1 MAGRGGGKGGK
12 DGRRGGGRMILG
24 GSHGFQ
30 EELEN
35 GGEISCHQQR
45 LREDC
50 RNLTANYKEGGLLE
64 YSLHH
69 SLSSPF

>member
-1 MAGRGGGKGGK
+1 
-12 DGRRGGGRMILG
+12 MILG

-50 RNLTANYKEGGLLE
+50 RNLTANYKEGGSLE
-64 YSLHH
+64 YSLFQP
-69 SLSSPF
+69 LSYPSF

>member
-1 MAGRGGGKGGK
+1 
-12 DGRRGGGRMILG
+12 MILG

-45 LREDC
+45 LREEC
-50 RNLTANYKEGGLLE
+50 RNLTANYKEGAYWNVHYTTLFPLL
-64 YSLHH
+64 LFDHR
-69 SLSSPF
+69 